1 MTVFVQFSEASK
13 EQVVA
18 EFGGPQAVEFYP
30 YQGELAE
37 DDPRYVAFIE
47 LIASITGSKPEAAAR
62 AWRDAE
68 IVRVAWL
75 RDRHRDELEIDEA
88 TTITA
93 VQYTELLSYIRD
105 LRDWPVTA
113 DFPAEESRPL
123 VPEWIASQTQ

>member
-13 EQVVA
+13 KQVVA
-18 EFGGPQAVEFYP
+18 EFGGPQAGEFYP

-47 LIASITGSKPEAAAR
+47 LIAAITVSKPEVAAC

-75 RDRHRDELEIDEA
+75 RDRHRDELELGDE
-88 TTITA
+88 TTVSA
-93 VQYTELLSYIRD
+93 EQYTELLAYIRD
-105 LRDWPVTA
+105 LRDWPATA
-113 DFPAEESRPL
+113 DFPVDDSRPS
-123 VPEWIASQTQ
+123 VPEWITEQSQ